1 MSWLDTMATNAGINK
16 DYTGVGTSGENV
28 QSNQRNNNQGIDNSP
43 SLMSVFKNMMQGAG
57 GTFLPFREG
66 SRDMAQSALDSA
78 ANVYGN
84 IAYFAGN
91 PYGIGDTLRNYA
103 QENEQAMGANPKPE
117 FFWDYIMNGGLG
129 RDFGTMIGSVGAL
142 LPVGIVGGGAAAAA
156 GASAPIAGIAGGVAS
171 GIGEALAEG
180 GGTL

>member
-16 DYTGVGTSGENV
+16 DYTSVGTSGENV
-28 QSNQRNNNQGIDNSP
+28 QPKQGNNNQVVDNSP

-66 SRDMAQSALDSA
+66 SRDMDQSALDSA

-103 QENEQAMGANPKPE
+103 QENE
-117 FFWDYIMNGGLG
+117 
-129 RDFGTMIGSVGAL
+129 
-142 LPVGIVGGGAAAAA
+142 
-156 GASAPIAGIAGGVAS
+156 
-171 GIGEALAEG
+171 
-180 GGTL
+180 